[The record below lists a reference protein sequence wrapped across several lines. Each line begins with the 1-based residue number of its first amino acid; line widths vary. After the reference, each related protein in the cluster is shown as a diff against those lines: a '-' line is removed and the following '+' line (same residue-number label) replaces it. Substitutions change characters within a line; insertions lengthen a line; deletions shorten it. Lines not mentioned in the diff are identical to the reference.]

1 MNIVNYIK
9 DKGLKRTILVIY
21 QYKIDIVIQKIL
33 YLFLKNKKL
42 KRCSGEKNH
51 QILQTISCK
60 YIISKN

>member
-42 KRCSGEKNH
+42 KN
-51 QILQTISCK
+51 
-60 YIISKN
+60 IIIIESHNDFDANGGAFYDY